1 MVNLPP
7 DQNDRRDRPGILSFD
22 EMVAVVLAL
31 LGIGTVLWWGMGRDN
46 RFFEAGARL
55 GLPSRI
61 SESEGTGLPG
71 SDLSDPLE
79 LDAETADPYTSFD
92 EKRAGL
98 IENDQMRGVAE
109 DDRDNESASE
119 TRSTSEAR
127 TSDNV
132 TVQPVAPIAV
142 PGPTTPDVGESPT
155 AASDTPQPLDISD
168 VPIDHWAYPFIK
180 PMYDQGYLPDL
191 PSGQFQPDSELT
203 RAELA
208 ALLNEAFPLEGSG
221 NPQSFVDI
229 PDNYWATPAINKAIA
244 SGFMSGYPDNEFKP
258 DQPVPRYQVLVTLA
272 SGLNLAP
279 PENVDAVLQQFID
292 SNNLPDW
299 ARPQVAAAAQE
310 GLIVN
315 HPNLDQLKPT
325 QTATRAD
332 ITAMIHQALV
342 NQGKLE
348 PVKSPYTLPSE

>member
-92 EKRAGL
+92 ERRAGL

-208 ALLNEAFPLEGSG
+208 ALLNEAFPLERMT
-221 NPQSFVDI
+221 DAATI
-229 PDNYWATPAINKAIA
+229 PSAEIAEAVEQRRNFAIISHPDAGKTTLTEKLLLYGGAIHEA
-244 SGFMSGYPDNEFKP
+244 G
-258 DQPVPRYQVLVTLA
+258 A
-272 SGLNLAP
+272 
-279 PENVDAVLQQFID
+279 
-292 SNNLPDW
+292 
-299 ARPQVAAAAQE
+299 
-310 GLIVN
+310 
-315 HPNLDQLKPT
+315 
-325 QTATRAD
+325 
-332 ITAMIHQALV
+332 
-342 NQGKLE
+342 
-348 PVKSPYTLPSE
+348 